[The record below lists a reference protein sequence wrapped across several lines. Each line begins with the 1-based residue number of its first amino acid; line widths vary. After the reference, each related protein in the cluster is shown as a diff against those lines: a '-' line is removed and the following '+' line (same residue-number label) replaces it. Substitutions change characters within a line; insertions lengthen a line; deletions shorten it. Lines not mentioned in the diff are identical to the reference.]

1 MDMNIGINL
10 RNIREENDKSIED
23 IALVLEVAKITYN
36 HYETSE
42 KIIPIERLNDL
53 SNYYGVSIDYILDL
67 NKQKKYENSNKTI
80 MQELSAARIKE
91 FRKDNKL
98 TQAKL
103 ASILNTTTSTISG
116 YEINRFLIPTSFLLD
131 ICKKYNIS
139 ADYLLG
145 KIDGPKY
152 IK

>member
-1 MDMNIGINL
+1 MFMNIGIKL
-10 RNIREENDKSIED
+10 KNIREKSNKSIEE
-23 IALVLEVAKITYN
+23 IAVALGVAKITYN

-42 KIIPIERLNDL
+42 KIIPIERLNEL
-53 SNYYGVSIDYILDL
+53 SNYYGVSIDYILDI
-67 NKQKKYENSNKTI
+67 NKLKKYKNSKRDI
-80 MQELSAARIKE
+80 IKELSAVRIKE

-145 KIDGPKY
+145 KIDSPKY